1 MGKVDRMNQSTELL
15 VITMEECGE
24 LIQACSKVLRI
35 ASDKNSDKKKIAQAI
50 YKLRMEAADVQAM
63 INIMVEKE
71 LIDRKE
77 LGSMAVDKRKKLR
90 KYSNIF

>member
-1 MGKVDRMNQSTELL
+1 MNKATELL

-35 ASDKNSDKKKIAQAI
+35 ASDKNSSKKKIADAL
-50 YKLRMEAADVQAM
+50 YKLRIEAGDVQAM

-71 LIDRKE
+71 LVDRKE
-77 LGSMAVDKRKKLR
+77 LGTMSVEKRKKLR

>member
-1 MGKVDRMNQSTELL
+1 MNQSTELL

-24 LIQACSKVLRI
+24 LVQACSKVLRI
-35 ASDKNSDKKKIAQAI
+35 AHDKNSSKKKLADAI

-63 INIMVEKE
+63 INIMIEKE

-77 LGSMAVDKRKKLR
+77 LGTMSVEKRKKLR

>member
-1 MGKVDRMNQSTELL
+1 MNQSTELL

-24 LIQACSKVLRI
+24 LIQACSKLIRI

-50 YKLRMEAADVQAM
+50 YQLRVEAGDVQSM

-77 LGSMAVDKRKKLR
+77 LGVMATEKRKKLR
-90 KYSNIF
+90 KWSNLF

>member
-1 MGKVDRMNQSTELL
+1 MKKNEEAL

-50 YKLRMEAADVQAM
+50 YKLRMEAGDVQAM

-71 LIDRKE
+71 LLDRKE
-77 LGSMAVDKRKKLR
+77 LGTMSVEKRKKLR